1 MDKSY
6 NFKGGNH
13 LHTSAHVVVG
23 CTIPE
28 VVSVRIEFIKA

>member
-6 NFKGGNH
+6 NFKCGNH
-13 LHTSAHVVVG
+13 LLTSAHVVLG
-23 CTIPE
+23 CAIPE